1 MNKTKQ
7 KYTHRYR
14 EQITGL
20 WGKGPGERQNRN
32 RGIKGSST
40 RQKLN
45 KIQESCIPELNKTT

>member
-32 RGIKGSST
+32 RGIKGSTT

-45 KIQESCIPELNKTT
+45 KI